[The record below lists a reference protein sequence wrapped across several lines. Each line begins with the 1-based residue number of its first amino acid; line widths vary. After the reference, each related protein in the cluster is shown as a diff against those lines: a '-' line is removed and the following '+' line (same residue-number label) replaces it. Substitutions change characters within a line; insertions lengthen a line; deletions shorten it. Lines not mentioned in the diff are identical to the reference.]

1 MISGQ
6 LPGAQK
12 MAKNQLAWKLS
23 LILWNS
29 KETSRALKSET
40 KNEKKYIVRQWW
52 LAKVPSPPPPP
63 SPLFDQLT
71 LLPHSANL
79 LILLLYLHCRFPVLS
94 VQCGSSESDESDSSE
109 SSINGKNF
117 DGVNG
122 MLRALPGSEGAA
134 ARWWPWKT
142 GGYLQLHMASL
153 RLPHSTRNWLL

>member
-63 SPLFDQLT
+63 SLFDQLT
-71 LLPHSANL
+71 SLPHSANL

-134 ARWWPWKT
+134 AHWWPWKT
-142 GGYLQLHMASL
+142 RVFTASL
-153 RLPHSTRNWLL
+153 GLSHSTRNWLL